1 MQLSA
6 HSTRAS
12 TAIPAH
18 RQPRTAGSG
27 FAPAIDMSQLLM
39 GLEELSVAMA
49 RHPSRANRP
58 TEKRSAS
65 MCPNRKNSGC
75 AKNTIMREMSIDA
88 AEAIVVSKTICPVEG
103 IPALL
108 KSGMETMLKSAAAH
122 AMTAEKTMMLR

>member
-1 MQLSA
+1 MLMVQLIA

-39 GLEELSVAMA
+39 GLEELNVAMV
-49 RHPSRANRP
+49 RHPSMANRP
-58 TEKRSAS
+58 TDRRSAS

-75 AKNTIMREMSIDA
+75 AKNTIMREMSIEA
-88 AEAIVVSKTICPVEG
+88 AEAIAISKTVCPVEG
-103 IPALL
+103 MPALL
-108 KSGMETMLKSAAAH
+108 KKIGRAH
-122 AMTAEKTMMLR
+122 V

>member
-1 MQLSA
+1 MQLIA
-6 HSTRAS
+6 HSARAS

-39 GLEELSVAMA
+39 GLEELSVAMVPQ
-49 RHPSRANRP
+49 PSRANRP
-58 TEKRSAS
+58 TDRRSAS

-88 AEAIVVSKTICPVEG
+88 AEAIAISKTICPVNG
-103 IPALL
+103 TPALL
-108 KSGMETMLKSAAAH
+108 KSGKETIFRSAAAH

>member
-1 MQLSA
+1 
-6 HSTRAS
+6 
-12 TAIPAH
+12 
-18 RQPRTAGSG
+18 
-27 FAPAIDMSQLLM
+27 M

-88 AEAIVVSKTICPVEG
+88 AEAIVVSKTVCPVEG
-103 IPALL
+103 IPVLL
-108 KSGMETMLKSAAAH
+108 RIGRAMMFNSTAAH